1 MTHEPRTRA
10 TSPGRGPDNTAKLQ
24 RPAGEDRV
32 QKARKKT
39 ARGFHVRVAAG
50 QFIGR
55 MLGGGNV
62 RFEPRSNLLRRTR
75 MPMRR
80 PYESTYANGALDCA
94 RQKQSRRT
102 ALSGETNHRRRAAHK
117 KKKRRTS
124 WSAAIRRTRRQ
135 SEIVRHQAKD
145 LATERVVYLRPGVAV
160 ARADRARVGAVE
172 RRILVEH
179 EATPA
184 CGVVSNFCTYVPTKS
199 TLQRPAS
206 LRSVCARISQLPAA
220 SQMAKQAGAS
230 DARSGAGFRL
240 LQLEPA
246 VECHG
251 DALTLAFVGLHV
263 VHDP

>member
-94 RQKQSRRT
+94 RRNSRG
-102 ALSGETNHRRRAAHK
+102 ALR
-117 KKKRRTS
+117 
-124 WSAAIRRTRRQ
+124 SAARRIIVDARRTRKKSGGPRGPPPFVALDGNQ
-135 SEIVRHQAKD
+135 KSFVTRPKIWRPSASYTCGQVLPLHEPIGHVSAPLSGGSLSNTKRRR
-145 LATERVVYLRPGVAV
+145 LAGWSRTS
-160 ARADRARVGAVE
+160 ARTCGRS
-172 RRILVEH
+172 RR
-179 EATPA
+179 
-184 CGVVSNFCTYVPTKS
+184 
-199 TLQRPAS
+199 
-206 LRSVCARISQLPAA
+206 
-220 SQMAKQAGAS
+220 
-230 DARSGAGFRL
+230 
-240 LQLEPA
+240 
-246 VECHG
+246 
-251 DALTLAFVGLHV
+251 
-263 VHDP
+263 